1 MNTSLMNNN
10 TTCLFAAST
19 LALTF
24 NDIYLIIVGISILVS
39 TIIAIINAIKSNK
52 SITIDKST
60 QDQLKQIDEQLNK
73 DNDKDES

>member
-1 MNTSLMNNN
+1 MNNN

-52 SITIDKST
+52 SISIDKTT
-60 QDQLKQIDEQLNK
+60 QNTLKDIDSQLNK
-73 DNDKDES
+73 DAATNEDSTEE

>member
-1 MNTSLMNNN
+1 MNNN

-39 TIIAIINAIKSNK
+39 TVIAIINAIKSNK
-52 SITIDKST
+52 TITIDKST
-60 QDQLKQIDEQLNK
+60 QEQLKDIDEQLNK
-73 DNDKDES
+73 DKDEESTDK

>member
-1 MNTSLMNNN
+1 MNNN

-60 QDQLKQIDEQLNK
+60 QDQLKSIDEQLNK
-73 DNDKDES
+73 DNDKDEQ

>member
-1 MNTSLMNNN
+1 MNNN
-10 TTCLFAAST
+10 TTCLFAATT

-60 QDQLKQIDEQLNK
+60 QDQLKSIDEQLNK

>member
-1 MNTSLMNNN
+1 MNNN

-39 TIIAIINAIKSNK
+39 TIIAIINAIKSGK
-52 SITIDKST
+52 TVSIDKTT
-60 QDQLKQIDEQLNK
+60 QDTLKDIDSQLNK
-73 DNDKDES
+73 DTATNEDSTEE